1 MIDLTFK
8 NINRFF
14 LQLFEAGE
22 NDPKR
27 NYSDKYYLQLVEI
40 NTLAEILLHLSIKKQ
55 YFHHHIKTKHEVH
68 EKLVKMLR
76 NNIIQQETCWIIH
89 GIKIIIN
96 SLA

>member
-40 NTLAEILLHLSIKKQ
+40 NTLAEILLH
-55 YFHHHIKTKHEVH
+55 
-68 EKLVKMLR
+68 
-76 NNIIQQETCWIIH
+76 
-89 GIKIIIN
+89 
-96 SLA
+96 